1 MRGAYSTGGAPIRLG
16 SARIRRSAAIVANHS
31 RYASIQYPMNTEEP
45 EEHLVAAARK
55 GDRAAFGRLVESHAR
70 QVFRVCFRVTGSEAM
85 AEDAVQET
93 FIKAW
98 RKLVGFDG
106 RSAFSTWLHRVAVNA
121 ALEQLRREKRHAA
134 EPEPDHDGAAGPAW
148 IDGAPS
154 ADRHTDSAVAA
165 KRISTA
171 LDELSSLERAAFVM
185 RHYQEQPLIEIC
197 EALGLKQSAAK
208 QAIFRAVKK
217 MRAALHDFQPDGE
230 VQHATGE

>member
-1 MRGAYSTGGAPIRLG
+1 MRGAHSTGERLIRLG
-16 SARIRRSAAIVANHS
+16 SARIGGPAAIVANPF
-31 RYASIQYPMNTEEP
+31 RNPRIQYTMNTEEP

-55 GDRAAFGRLVESHAR
+55 GDRAAFGRLVECHAR

-93 FIKAW
+93 FIRAW
-98 RKLVGFDG
+98 RKLAGFDG

-134 EPEPDHDGAAGPAW
+134 EPEPEHDGAAGTAW
-148 IDGAPS
+148 IDAAPS
-154 ADRHTDSAVAA
+154 ADRQAESTVVAQ
-165 KRISTA
+165 RINVALTA
-171 LDELSSLERAAFVM
+171 LTPLERAAFVM

-208 QAIFRAVKK
+208 QAIFRAAKK
-217 MRAALHDFQPDGE
+217 MRAALHEFQPDSE
-230 VQHATGE
+230 VKHATGE